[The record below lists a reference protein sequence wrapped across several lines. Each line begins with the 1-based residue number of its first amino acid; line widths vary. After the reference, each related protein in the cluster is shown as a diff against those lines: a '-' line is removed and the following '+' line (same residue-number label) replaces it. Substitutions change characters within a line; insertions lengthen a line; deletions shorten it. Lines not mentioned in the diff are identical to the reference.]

1 MQKEHLLV
9 VRFSAIGDILM
20 TVPVVEALAK
30 QYPHLH
36 ITVLS
41 VPYAKTFFE
50 HLPNNVSFMGANIKK
65 EYKGIFGLNSL
76 YRRLHGKRFTAVAD
90 LHDVLR
96 TKYLRLK
103 FWLDG
108 IKTAHINKHRKEKK
122 ALTARN
128 NKRFKQL
135 NTSFQ
140 NYADVLAQVGYPI
153 KMQLETKYLPYEA
166 PLNTL
171 PEAFVKHFK
180 TAQQHIGIAPFA
192 AHKGK
197 IYPIEKTE
205 KVIALLAQQIENLQ
219 IYLFGGG
226 EQEIKTLET
235 LANKYPHCICV
246 PNKLK
251 GFSQEMVLINH
262 LSVMI
267 TMDSSNMHLAALAG
281 TKVVS
286 VWGATHP
293 FAGFMPY
300 NQSKEQVVQAS
311 LPCRPCSVYGN
322 KPCYR
327 KDFACMNLISPEM
340 ITNKVKSIL
349 ANSGN
354 K

>member
-1 MQKEHLLV
+1 M
-9 VRFSAIGDILM
+9 
-20 TVPVVEALAK
+20 LA
-30 QYPHLH
+30 
-36 ITVLS
+36 
-41 VPYAKTFFE
+41 E
-50 HLPNNVSFMGANIKK
+50 
-65 EYKGIFGLNSL
+65 
-76 YRRLHGKRFTAVAD
+76 
-90 LHDVLR
+90 
-96 TKYLRLK
+96 
-103 FWLDG
+103 
-108 IKTAHINKHRKEKK
+108 
-122 ALTARN
+122 
-128 NKRFKQL
+128 
-135 NTSFQ
+135 
-140 NYADVLAQVGYPI
+140 VGYPI
-153 KMQLETKYLPYEA
+153 KMQLESKYLPYEA

-226 EQEIKTLET
+226 EQEIKNLET